1 MTDSIVRKG
10 ALLLCLFG
18 IHTSIFCMEIQY
30 KVRMDQPST
39 HYFDIRMQLSGITG
53 KQTLLKMATWTP
65 GSYLIREY
73 ARNVEGFQVITSEG
87 KEIPSQKINKN
98 TWEVNHAGSSKIE
111 IRYRLYANEMAVRN
125 CYLDQEQAYI
135 NGAAVF
141 LYVQGQENTKAL
153 LELEL
158 PAGFSKIVTA
168 LKESGQKPNQYQIQ
182 NIDELF
188 DSPIL
193 CGNPLVLHFQA
204 AGVKHQAAF
213 QGPGNI
219 NQDRIKS
226 DFSKIIETEKSIF
239 QHHPCTEYTF
249 LVHNLPNGG
258 GGLEHGHSTSLQTAW
273 NTYDNEASYQNFLA
287 LVAHEYFHLWNVKRL
302 RPKPLGPFN
311 YDGENYCRMLWVA
324 EGFTSYYDDF
334 VLFRA
339 GITKKER
346 FLEVVASNLS
356 RVESVP
362 GMYVQSLAEAG
373 LDAWI
378 KYYRPNENSANSQ
391 SDYYTKGAALATLLD
406 MMLIRESKGKSNLDN
421 LIRDMYQDYYLKKD
435 IWFTEEDLEKELVK
449 RLGAKGKSF
458 LADYV
463 YGLKRPDWKKEFA
476 AFGIR
481 IADRNEENKTM
492 TLGLRL
498 QPSGTKMTVQS
509 IPSNGPAYT
518 SGLHIGDEILAI
530 GDRRI
535 ESPDLGPV
543 LAGLKAGQE
552 VELLYARNGKV
563 SFTKLVAAPE
573 PGKSFRLDWDEKAS
587 PEQDFLRKKWLRLE

>member
-1 MTDSIVRKG
+1 
-10 ALLLCLFG
+10 
-18 IHTSIFCMEIQY
+18 MEIQY
-30 KVRMDQPST
+30 TVRMEKPAT
-39 HYFDIRMQLSGITG
+39 HYFDISMQLSGLTG
-53 KQTLLKMATWTP
+53 KQTILKMATWTP

-73 ARNVEGFQVITSEG
+73 ARNVEGFYATAPDG
-87 KEIPSQKINKN
+87 KELPGMKINKN
-98 TWEVNHAGSSKIE
+98 TWEVRHNTNTKIE

-141 LYVQGQENTKAL
+141 LYVQGQENTKAQ
-153 LELEL
+153 LEIDL
-158 PAGFSKIVTA
+158 PAGFSQIVTA
-168 LKESGQKPNQYQIQ
+168 LKTTGQAPNRFQIE

-193 CGNPLVLHFQA
+193 CGNPLVLNFQA
-204 AGVKHQAAF
+204 AGVKHRAAF
-213 QGPGNI
+213 QGPGNM
-219 NQDRIKS
+219 NQDRIKA
-226 DFSKIIETEKSIF
+226 DFKKIIETEKNIF
-239 QHHPCTEYTF
+239 QHHPCTDYTF

-378 KYYRPNENSANSQ
+378 KYYRPNENSGNSQ
-391 SDYYTKGAALATLLD
+391 TDYYTKGAALATLLD
-406 MMLIRESKGKSNLDN
+406 MLLIRESKGQANLDN
-421 LIRDMYQDYYLKKD
+421 LLRDMYQEYYLKKD
-435 IWFTEEDLEKELVK
+435 IWFTEEDLEKELIK
-449 RLGAKGKSF
+449 RLGEKGKAF
-458 LADYV
+458 LQDYV
-463 YGLKRPDWKKEFA
+463 YGLKRPDWKKEFG

-481 IADRNEENKTM
+481 IADRNEENKALS
-492 TLGLRL
+492 LGIRL
-498 QPSGTKMTVQS
+498 QSSGQRMTVQS
-509 IPSNGPAYT
+509 LPSNGPAHN
-518 SGLHIGDEILAI
+518 SGLHIGDEIIAI

-535 ESPDLGPV
+535 ESPELGSV
-543 LAGLKAGQE
+543 LNSIKAGQE
-552 VELLYARNGKV
+552 VEILYSRNGRVLITKV
-563 SFTKLVAAPE
+563 IAAPE
-573 PGKSFRLDWDEKAS
+573 PGKSFRLDWDEKAT
-587 PEQDFLRKKWLRLE
+587 PDQDFLRKKWLRLD

>member
-1 MTDSIVRKG
+1 MKDSIIRKV
-10 ALLLCLFG
+10 ALLIYLFG

-30 KVRMDQPST
+30 TVRMEKPAT
-39 HYFDIRMQLSGITG
+39 HYFDISMQLSGLTG
-53 KQTLLKMATWTP
+53 KQTILKMATWTP

-73 ARNVEGFQVITSEG
+73 ARNVEGFYATAPDG
-87 KEIPSQKINKN
+87 KELPGMKINKN
-98 TWEVNHAGSSKIE
+98 TWEVRHNTNTKIE

-141 LYVQGQENTKAL
+141 LYVQGQENTKAQ
-153 LELEL
+153 LEIDL
-158 PAGFSKIVTA
+158 PAGFSQIVTA
-168 LKESGQKPNQYQIQ
+168 LKTTGQAPNRFQIE

-193 CGNPLVLHFQA
+193 CGNPLVLNFQA
-204 AGVKHQAAF
+204 AGVKHRAAF
-213 QGPGNI
+213 QGPGNM
-219 NQDRIKS
+219 NQDRIKA
-226 DFSKIIETEKSIF
+226 DFKKIIETEKNIF
-239 QHHPCTEYTF
+239 QHHPCTDYTF

-378 KYYRPNENSANSQ
+378 KYYRPNENSGNSQ
-391 SDYYTKGAALATLLD
+391 TDYYTKGAALATLLD
-406 MMLIRESKGKSNLDN
+406 MLLIRESKGQANLDN
-421 LIRDMYQDYYLKKD
+421 LLRDMYQEYYLKKD
-435 IWFTEEDLEKELVK
+435 IWFTEEDLEKELIK
-449 RLGAKGKSF
+449 RLGEKGKAF
-458 LADYV
+458 LQDYV
-463 YGLKRPDWKKEFA
+463 YGLKRPDWKKEFG

-481 IADRNEENKTM
+481 IADRNEENKALS
-492 TLGLRL
+492 LGIRL
-498 QPSGTKMTVQS
+498 QSSGQRMTVQS
-509 IPSNGPAYT
+509 LPSNGPAHN
-518 SGLHIGDEILAI
+518 SGLHIGDEIIAI

-535 ESPDLGPV
+535 ESPELGSV
-543 LAGLKAGQE
+543 LNSIKAGQE
-552 VELLYARNGKV
+552 VEILYSRNGRVLITKV
-563 SFTKLVAAPE
+563 MAAPE
-573 PGKSFRLDWDEKAS
+573 PGKSFRLDWDEKAT
-587 PEQDFLRKKWLRLE
+587 PDQDFLRKKWLRLD

>member
-1 MTDSIVRKG
+1 
-10 ALLLCLFG
+10 
-18 IHTSIFCMEIQY
+18 MEIQY
-30 KVRMDQPST
+30 TVRMEKPAT
-39 HYFDIRMQLSGITG
+39 HYFDISMQLSGLTG
-53 KQTLLKMATWTP
+53 KQTILKMATWTP

-73 ARNVEGFQVITSEG
+73 ARNVEGFYATAPDG
-87 KEIPSQKINKN
+87 KELPGMKINKN
-98 TWEVNHAGSSKIE
+98 TWEVRHNTNTKIE

-141 LYVQGQENTKAL
+141 LYVQGQENTKAQ
-153 LELEL
+153 LEIDL
-158 PAGFSKIVTA
+158 PAGFSQIVTA
-168 LKESGQKPNQYQIQ
+168 LKTTGQAPNRFQIE

-193 CGNPLVLHFQA
+193 CGNPLVLNFQA
-204 AGVKHQAAF
+204 AGVKHRAAF
-213 QGPGNI
+213 QGPGNM
-219 NQDRIKS
+219 NQDRIKA
-226 DFSKIIETEKSIF
+226 DFKKIIETEKNIF
-239 QHHPCTEYTF
+239 QHHPCTDYTF

-378 KYYRPNENSANSQ
+378 KYYRPNENSGNSQ
-391 SDYYTKGAALATLLD
+391 TDYYTKGAALATLLD
-406 MMLIRESKGKSNLDN
+406 MLLIRESKGQANLDN
-421 LIRDMYQDYYLKKD
+421 LLRDMYQEYYLKKD
-435 IWFTEEDLEKELVK
+435 IWFTEEDLEKELIK
-449 RLGAKGKSF
+449 RLGEKGKAF
-458 LADYV
+458 LQDYV
-463 YGLKRPDWKKEFA
+463 YGLKRPDWKKEFG

-481 IADRNEENKTM
+481 IADRNEENKALS
-492 TLGLRL
+492 LGIRL
-498 QPSGTKMTVQS
+498 QSSGQRMTVQS
-509 IPSNGPAYT
+509 LPSNGPAHN
-518 SGLHIGDEILAI
+518 SGLHIGDEIIAI

-535 ESPDLGPV
+535 ESPELGSV
-543 LAGLKAGQE
+543 LNSIKAGQE
-552 VELLYARNGKV
+552 VEILYSRNGRVLITKV
-563 SFTKLVAAPE
+563 MAAPE
-573 PGKSFRLDWDEKAS
+573 PGKSFRLDWDEKAT
-587 PEQDFLRKKWLRLE
+587 PDQDFLRKKWLRLD